1 MAKVTQEALELSR
14 FVSEF
19 TESYA
24 PKILT
29 NSPHTVEGYEI
40 TLTLYVAYLEEHC
53 GITSDKFSASC
64 FDKKHIDDWKIWLMS
79 ERGNSAYTVNKRV
92 SSLRAFI
99 KYLSSRNIK
108 YLYLLS
114 EAKSVGKQPTTK
126 RKVAG
131 LSREAVK
138 AIMDA
143 PNVET
148 KTGIRDLALIVTLYG
163 TAARIDEVLSIKL
176 CDIHLNSKNPYINII
191 GKREKERTLYLL
203 PKAVA
208 HLELYMKIFHGDNAN
223 PDRILFYS
231 NHKGV
236 QEKLSQSAVRQRLG
250 IYAKIA
256 HEVCADVPLDLHAHQ
271 FRHAKATH
279 WLEDGMNIAQISEL
293 LGHESVET
301 TMKYLDISLAQ
312 VQQGLATL
320 EDENDKNAVPKWNP
334 QTDTLAGLCGL
345 RKLKKQPKKE

>member
-1 MAKVTQEALELSR
+1 MSKVTQEALELAKY
-14 FVSEF
+14 VSEF

-24 PKILT
+24 PRILT
-29 NSPHTVEGYEI
+29 NSPHTIEGYE
-40 TLTLYVAYLEEHC
+40 TSLTLYVGFLEDHC
-53 GITSDKFSASC
+53 GITSDKFTASC
-64 FDKKHIDDWKIWLMS
+64 FDKKHIDEWKIWLMS
-79 ERGNSAYTVNKRV
+79 NRGNSAYTVNKRV

-114 EAKSVGKQPTTK
+114 DAKSVGKQPTIK
-126 RKVAG
+126 KKISG
-131 LSREAVK
+131 LSRDAVK
-138 AIMDA
+138 ALMNA
-143 PNVET
+143 PNTET
-148 KTGIRDLALIVTLYG
+148 KTGIRDLALMVTLYG
-163 TAARIDEVLSIKL
+163 TAARIDEVLSIRIK
-176 CDIHLNSKNPYINII
+176 DMHLKGKNPYINII

-208 HLELYMKIFHGDNAN
+208 HLELYMKVFHGDNPA
-223 PDRILFYS
+223 PERVLFYS

-236 QEKLSQSAVRQRLG
+236 KEKLSQSAVRQRLG

-256 HEVCADVPLDLHAHQ
+256 HEECPDVPLDLHAHQ
-271 FRHAKATH
+271 FRHAKASH

-301 TMKYLDISLAQ
+301 TMKYLDISIEQ
-312 VQQGLATL
+312 IQKGLATL

-345 RKLKKQPKKE
+345 KKLKKKSKKE